1 MNIKH
6 VKDQISS
13 YLPSDAILIEYWDRQ
28 WFEARIGS
36 ITDEEWQSIIEAGNK
51 VLEYSGISDLLIEM
65 AEDELDKTRG
75 KR

>member
-6 VKDQISS
+6 VREQISS
-13 YLPSDAILIEYWDRQ
+13 YLPSDAILIEYWDRE

-36 ITDEEWQSIIEAGNK
+36 ITDTEWQSIINAGDK

-65 AEDELDKTRG
+65 AEDELASERG
-75 KR
+75 NR